1 MTFHIITDSPSGN
14 LAVNR
19 ATCERF
25 ISQSR
30 AGNNHW
36 PCFRC
41 PFAKPLRDVTYS
53 ALIYACPHGM
63 GYFDSYDSD
72 NDNLHF
78 RFDVLKRKDTDCLKP

>member
-1 MTFHIITDSPSGN
+1 MTFHIVTDSPRGN

-19 ATCERF
+19 ATCEHF

-30 AGNNHW
+30 SGNHW

-41 PFAKPLRDVTYS
+41 PFAKPLRDVNS
-53 ALIYACPHGM
+53 LALMYVCPHGV
-63 GYFDSYDSD
+63 GYFSPYDPD

-78 RFDVLKRKDTDCLKP
+78 RFDVPKVVPL